1 MPQSQPVSKSKR
13 IAAYLGMIIFTAF
26 TGFLFGFL
34 GAIIGASIVRG
45 DLFGFGALAGAL
57 GGMMVGYPLG
67 VIIGIILVNKL
78 LHYPGSLWLGVL
90 GSILGAAITMGLAE
104 PLNLNLNQALLFTGF
119 FLAPPV
125 LGTTGFHLKIKKA
138 VRR

>member
-1 MPQSQPVSKSKR
+1 MPQSRSASKSKR
-13 IAAYLGMIIFTAF
+13 IADSLGMIIFTAF

-34 GAIIGASIVRG
+34 GAIIGASIMRG
-45 DLFGFGALAGAL
+45 ELSGFGALAGAL
-57 GGMMVGYPLG
+57 GGMMVGYPVG
-67 VIIGIILVNKL
+67 VIIGMILVNKL
-78 LHYPGSLWLGVL
+78 LHYPGSLWLGAL
-90 GSILGAAITMGLAE
+90 GSILGTAVTMGLAE

-125 LGTTGFHLKIKKA
+125 LGTAGFHLKIKKA